1 MSRKLVSVIPLLA
14 TGAAAVAI
22 ALGPP
27 ASAAPGQCTSSPETT
42 VCQQPGNS
50 DVTAKPPQDA
60 SAQDGRGA
68 GGQNGSY
75 GPAGDYPPVGN

>member
-1 MSRKLVSVIPLLA
+1 MSRKLVSAIPLLA

-22 ALGPP
+22 AFGPP
-27 ASAAPGQCTSSPETT
+27 ASAAPGQCTTSPETT

-60 SAQDGRGA
+60 DGRGA
-68 GGQNGSY
+68 VGQNGSY

>member
-1 MSRKLVSVIPLLA
+1 MSRTFASAIPLLA

-27 ASAAPGQCTSSPETT
+27 ASAGPEQCTNSPETT
-42 VCQQPGNS
+42 VCQQPGND

-60 SAQDGRGA
+60 SDQDGRGA
-68 GGQNGSY
+68 GAQNGSY